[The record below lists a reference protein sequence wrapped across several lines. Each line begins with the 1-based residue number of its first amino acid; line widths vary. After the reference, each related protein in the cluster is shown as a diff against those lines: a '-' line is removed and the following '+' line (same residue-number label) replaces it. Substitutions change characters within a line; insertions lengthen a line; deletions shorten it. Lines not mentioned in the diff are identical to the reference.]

1 MQDKM
6 SDLTK
11 DCDEI
16 KASLDTAFANTN
28 KVSWQLMDLKRKRYL
43 LFYYCSNNDI
53 YRLMTNDR
61 VESELKTKV
70 TSLFLERFTPSA
82 DHLQN
87 LSNTST
93 SHQITSNFF
102 TSLSAIHDLHKD
114 ASVYLLSLPQAD
126 SSSEGTTGEGG
137 QNQLGIQ
144 VITQIEGV
152 LENAYTRLFKWTQRE
167 CRKMSH
173 ETPEIGNFFNN
184 HHSISHQYPLTK
196 FPPPS
201 STTTRP

>member
-1 MQDKM
+1 MLFTTAPR
-6 SDLTK
+6 SVLT
-11 DCDEI
+11 DEH
-16 KASLDTAFANTN
+16 
-28 KVSWQLMDLKRKRYL
+28 
-43 LFYYCSNNDI
+43 
-53 YRLMTNDR
+53 DR

-70 TSLFLERFTPSA
+70 TSLFLARFTPSA

-87 LSNTST
+87 LSNAST

-126 SSSEGTTGEGG
+126 STGDGG

-173 ETPEIGNFFNN
+173 ETPEIGNSFN
-184 HHSISHQYPLTK
+184 HLSISH
-196 FPPPS
+196 
-201 STTTRP
+201 